1 MTNLKFKRALFA
13 CALIA
18 ELAGISSTSAQA
30 VVVDGSSGGS
40 GGSTGVNLT
49 VGQIFPP
56 PGRQS
61 LFATDADESLQP
73 LGTLIR
79 DIFQL
84 WTQILNRHQ
93 YYQY

>member
-49 VGQIFPP
+49 VGQIFNVDVNPCLRRMP
-56 PGRQS
+56 TKVCS
-61 LFATDADESLQP
+61 
-73 LGTLIR
+73 
-79 DIFQL
+79 
-84 WTQILNRHQ
+84 H
-93 YYQY
+93 